1 MYLKIKEG
9 KNFHQVPY
17 KEIATHKQETGRSC
31 ESGLGSSD

>member
-17 KEIATHKQETGRSC
+17 KEIAIHKTGNRK
-31 ESGLGSSD
+31 EL

>member
-17 KEIATHKQETGRSC
+17 NEIATHKQETGNRKQ
-31 ESGLGSSD
+31 EGVVNPV